1 MDLPAMR
8 RRKRSGLMNLF
19 PEQTVADDCRVRGT
33 FEQKVLRVPLPAPKN
48 SAVLQATLWGRRA
61 VPSGDPLLL
70 QLFSQNKSIWADC
83 E

>member
-1 MDLPAMR
+1 M
-8 RRKRSGLMNLF
+8 SGLMNVF
-19 PEQTVADDCRVRGT
+19 PEQTVADDCRVWGT